1 MRKRL
6 FEIIEADDPADGLD
20 KASTVYDVLMIVL
33 IVLSILPL
41 AFKADPY
48 VFILF
53 EHIAVAVFSLD
64 YLLRWA
70 TADYKFG
77 KPGVVSFLRYPFS
90 AMAIIDLLSI
100 LPSLLIISPAFR
112 LLRVMRLMRALRV
125 LRVAKVLRYSSS
137 LRIISA
143 VLHESRK
150 PMMAVLT
157 LAAGYIVLSALVM
170 FTVEAESFDNF
181 FEAVYWAT
189 MSLTTVGYGDIYP
202 VTYFGRAVTMV
213 SSIMGIAIIAL
224 PSSIITA
231 GYIREL
237 NRRMEPDGTHV
248 ETLPSPQF
256 QTEGKT
262 EKL

>member
-6 FEIIEADDPADGLD
+6 YEIIEADDPGDGLD
-20 KASTVYDVLMIVL
+20 KASTAYDILMILL

-41 AFKADPY
+41 AFKVELP
-48 VFILF
+48 VFHVF
-53 EHIAVAVFSLD
+53 ELIAVTIFSLD

-77 KPGVVSFLRYPFS
+77 KTDIKSFLRYPFS
-90 AMAIIDLLSI
+90 AMAVIDLLSI
-100 LPSLLIISPAFR
+100 LPSLLIISPVFR
-112 LLRVMRLMRALRV
+112 LLRVMRLLRALRV
-125 LRVAKVLRYSSS
+125 LRVVKVIRYSSTIRILS
-137 LRIISA
+137 DVLR
-143 VLHESRK
+143 ESRK
-150 PMMAVLT
+150 PMLAVLS

-202 VTYFGRAVTMV
+202 VTYTGRAVTMV
-213 SSIMGIAIIAL
+213 SSLMGVAIIAL

-231 GYIREL
+231 GYIKAL
-237 NRRMEPDGTHV
+237 NRRLDPESSHI
-248 ETLPSPQF
+248 ETLPSPHF
-256 QTEGKT
+256 SAGKT

>member
-6 FEIIEADDPADGLD
+6 YEIIEADDPADGLD
-20 KASTVYDVLMIVL
+20 KASTAYDILMIVL

-41 AFKADPY
+41 AFKAEPHAF
-48 VFILF
+48 VAF

-77 KPGVVSFLRYPFS
+77 KDGIVSFLRYPFS
-90 AMAIIDLLSI
+90 AMAVVDLLSI

-112 LLRVMRLMRALRV
+112 LLRVMRLLRALRV

-143 VLHESRK
+143 VLRESRR
-150 PMMAVLT
+150 PMAAVLT

-170 FTVEAESFDNF
+170 FTVESESFDNF

-202 VTYFGRAVTMV
+202 VTYTGRAVTMV

-231 GYIREL
+231 GYIRAL
-237 NRRMEPDGTHV
+237 NRRMEPQGGHV
-248 ETLPSPQF
+248 ETLPTPQIN
-256 QTEGKT
+256 TEKT
-262 EKL
+262 EKI

>member
-6 FEIIEADDPADGLD
+6 FEIIEADDPGDGLD
-20 KASTVYDVLMIVL
+20 KASTAYDILMIVL
-33 IVLSILPL
+33 VVLSLLPL
-41 AFKADPY
+41 TMKADPP

-53 EHIAVAVFSLD
+53 EQMTVVIFSLD

-70 TADYKFG
+70 TADYKYG
-77 KPGVVSFLRYPFS
+77 TKNAVAFLRYPFS
-90 AMAIIDLLSI
+90 PMAIIDLLSI
-100 LPSLLIISPAFR
+100 LPSLLTIHPAFR

-137 LRIISA
+137 LRILSA
-143 VLHESRK
+143 VLRDSRK
-150 PMMAVLT
+150 PMMAVLS

-181 FEAVYWAT
+181 FEALYWAT

-202 VTYFGRAVTMV
+202 VSFMGRAITMI
-213 SSIMGIAIIAL
+213 SSLMGIAIIAL

-237 NRRMEPDGTHV
+237 NQRMEPQGTHV
-248 ETLPSPQF
+248 ETLPTPQIK
-256 QTEGKT
+256 TGKT